1 MTTATCEHLTKEQIA
16 SEQERVRHNLARF
29 VNKITNDGETI
40 AQKYQDFVNG
50 EYPDAKP
57 YLIYAANTQLGLMG
71 GSVSEDTLGTAI
83 RVQPAPDANA
93 DADGESEPRPKKP
106 KITMK
111 EILNWDIGR
120 LIRQQ
125 TDGCRDL
132 IVDLHGI
139 MHPPSVFPSENKAEK
154 EYQKAT
160 RVRPHHEFEAMKEI
174 YKRGIGSQNPDCRVK
189 TSYLEEKMLH
199 SKLADD
205 IRDITDGGLDIV
217 PYLRYVIDNPKLDRW
232 NNIIEDPYTQTHRLW
247 AIKHLIWR
255 GVDIPWEH
263 ITPDDIEEYFRNLDE
278 KRRLEAER
286 RRAERKTAAQLTP
299 EQEAEIRALF
309 EQTQRQAEQAE
320 AKAAAKAAKKAKKAA
335 KKADAARKAELDTAN
350 KNTGN
355 GENAAN
361 GNNAANTD
369 NDNGDTAASNNK
381 ATTNGNNANSPD
393 APHGATATPLTNRG
407 ATAVANAIDRHPEVD
422 LDTALENHH
431 ATAGIPKEN
440 LTYEQIYDAITAE
453 ANFQKRQA
461 IIQRRLHPENP
472 DAALE
477 DCDPPKSRSP

>member
-1 MTTATCEHLTKEQIA
+1 MTTATHDHITRSEML

-83 RVQPAPDANA
+83 RVQPAPDAHA

-125 TDGCRDL
+125 THGCRDL
-132 IVDLHGI
+132 IVDLQGI
-139 MHPPSVFPSENKAEK
+139 MHPPSVFPSANDAEK
-154 EYQKAT
+154 KYQKAT

-199 SKLADD
+199 SKLAED

-286 RRAERKTAAQLTP
+286 RRAERKTAARLTP

-355 GENAAN
+355 GESVSNA
-361 GNNAANTD
+361 NNAANTG
-369 NDNGDTAASNNK
+369 NDNA
-381 ATTNGNNANSPD
+381 ANSPD
-393 APHGATATPLTNRG
+393 APPGATTTPSPTDRG
-407 ATAVANAIDRHPEVD
+407 ATAVANALARHPEVD

-431 ATAGIPKEN
+431 STAGIPKQN
-440 LTYEQIYDAITAE
+440 LTHEQIYDAIIAE

-461 IIQRRLHPENP
+461 IIQRRLHPENSNAP
-472 DAALE
+472 E
-477 DCDPPKSRSP
+477 DDDPPKSRSP

>member
-83 RVQPAPDANA
+83 RVQPAPDAHA
-93 DADGESEPRPKKP
+93 DADGESEDKPRPKKP

-125 TDGCRDL
+125 THDCRDL

-154 EYQKAT
+154 KYQKAT

-309 EQTQRQAEQAE
+309 EQTQRQAERAE

-335 KKADAARKAELDTAN
+335 KKAAVAKKAELDTAN
-350 KNTGN
+350 NNTGN
-355 GENAAN
+355 
-361 GNNAANTD
+361 NN
-369 NDNGDTAASNNK
+369 NDNGNAPASNNK
-381 ATTNGNNANSPD
+381 ATANGNNANSAD
-393 APHGATATPLTNRG
+393 APPGATATPPLTNRG

-453 ANFQKRQA
+453 ANFQKRQS

-472 DAALE
+472 DAAPE
-477 DCDPPKSRSP
+477 DSDPAKSRSP

>member
-1 MTTATCEHLTKEQIA
+1 MTTATHDHITRSEML

-83 RVQPAPDANA
+83 RVQPAPDAHA

-125 TDGCRDL
+125 THDCRDL

-139 MHPPSVFPSENKAEK
+139 MHPPYVFPSENNAEK
-154 EYQKAT
+154 KYQKAT

-309 EQTQRQAEQAE
+309 EQTQRKAEHTERKAL
-320 AKAAAKAAKKAKKAA
+320 AKAKKKAKKAA
-335 KKADAARKAELDTAN
+335 KKADTARKAELDTAN

-355 GENAAN
+355 GESVSNA
-361 GNNAANTD
+361 NNAANTG
-369 NDNGDTAASNNK
+369 NDNAAASNNK
-381 ATTNGNNANSPD
+381 DAANSPD
-393 APHGATATPLTNRG
+393 APPGATATPPADITGANNRG
-407 ATAVANAIDRHPEVD
+407 ATAVANAIDRHPEVN
-422 LDTALENHH
+422 LDTALANHH

-440 LTYEQIYDAITAE
+440 LTHEQIYDAITAE

-461 IIQRRLHPENP
+461 IIQKRLRSKNP
-472 DAALE
+472 DGLDE
-477 DCDPPKSRSP
+477 SGDPNARSP